1 MMQKLLPWA
10 LWVIALAALI
20 GAVHARM
27 QQVSAEPNPN
37 ACKTPIYWES
47 PLLK

>member
-1 MMQKLLPWA
+1 MTRKWL
-10 LWVIALAALI
+10 LWVLWVVAVAALL
-20 GAVHARM
+20 GAVNARM
-27 QQVSAEPNPN
+27 QQVSAETNPN